1 MKTALQ
7 IFFLFFISLF
17 LTTTAAAH
25 SVNLNSGEVVHLKQL
40 TADLAQMQVVFVG
53 ESHDQKA
60 HHDAQLQIIREL
72 HAAGAEVAI
81 GLEMF
86 RYDGQDELDRWVAGK
101 IDEADFAKIFAGHWN
116 RWDLYRGIFV
126 FARDNGIPMVGLNI
140 PRKYVRKVARN
151 GFNSL
156 TDEERAKLP
165 LATCNV
171 SNKYRDFIRRTL
183 DGHPLDGTAFDY
195 FCQAQILW
203 DASMAE
209 QLAAYQNDNPQRT
222 VVVLAGIGHAWRHG
236 MPEQLER
243 FGDFSYRVLLP
254 EIPGRLDL
262 NHTSADDGDYLL
274 QGLEAGP
281 LH

>member
-1 MKTALQ
+1 MNVLSKVF
-7 IFFLFFISLF
+7 IFVVISLF
-17 LTTTAAAH
+17 IPQLGLAH
-25 SVNLNSGEVVHLKQL
+25 SVNLNTGEVVHLKEL
-40 TADLAQMQVVFVG
+40 TADLSSVQTVFVG
-53 ESHDQKA
+53 ESHDKKS

-86 RYDGQDELDRWVAGK
+86 RFDGQDDLDRWVAGD
-101 IDEADFAKIFAGHWN
+101 IDEADFSRIFAGHWN
-116 RWDLYRGIFV
+116 SWPLYRDIFI
-126 FARDNGIPMVGLNI
+126 FARDNNIPMVGLNI

-151 GFNSL
+151 GFASL

-209 QLAAYQNDNPQRT
+209 NLARYQQQNQQQT

-262 NHTSADDGDYLL
+262 NHTTGDDADYLL
-274 QGLEAGP
+274 QGLDLGP